1 MLAPAPR
8 SAGRPVPAH
17 GACLGHCARTTGG
30 VKVAAAWWNGL
41 AAKPAARGRAAFARR
56 ELACGGLDGEGNGGV
71 IERDEGELPERS
83 RGARAPA
90 RARPGCDICYD
101 IFCIL

>member
-1 MLAPAPR
+1 MLHGVPWPKR
-8 SAGRPVPAH
+8 PHHRGREGCGRVVER
-17 GACLGHCARTTGG
+17 LGRQART
-30 VKVAAAWWNGL
+30 
-41 AAKPAARGRAAFARR
+41 ARGRAAFAGR

-90 RARPGCDICYD
+90 RARAGCDICYD
-101 IFCIL
+101 MFCIL